1 MRRGRVNRGPGR
13 RDGSAAAGFSL
24 LEILLVLMLFG
35 LIGALLVGGGSRLQ
49 ATLDKDTETAALNA
63 IAATRHAAVL
73 AGRTLEL
80 TLDGETRRLDWGV
93 AGAEL
98 PGEDEIHLLP
108 PVTTS
113 AVLIG
118 GRRQEAPL
126 ARVRFYPD
134 GTCDPFRLE
143 VVPAGNRRESRIIV
157 LDPWTCTAL
166 TPAKT
171 TR

>member
-1 MRRGRVNRGPGR
+1 MTPGRVNRGPDRRGR
-13 RDGSAAAGFSL
+13 PGAAGFSL
-24 LEILLVLMLFG
+24 LEILLVLVLFG

-49 ATLDKDTETAALNA
+49 ATLDKDIETAALNG
-63 IAATRHAAVL
+63 IAAARHAAVL

-80 TLDGETRRLDWGV
+80 TVDAETRRLDWQA
-93 AGAEL
+93 AGIDL
-98 PGEDEIHLLP
+98 PGEDEIRLLP

-143 VVPAGNRRESRIIV
+143 VVPAGGGRESRILV

-166 TPAKT
+166 APA
-171 TR
+171 RPSS

>member
-1 MRRGRVNRGPGR
+1 MRWSRVNRGPDR

-24 LEILLVLMLFG
+24 LEILLVLLLFG

-63 IAATRHAAVL
+63 ISATRHAAVV

-80 TLDGETRRLDWGV
+80 TLDAEARRLDWGV
-93 AGAEL
+93 AGADL
-98 PGEDEIHLLP
+98 PGEDEVRLLP

-118 GRRQEAPL
+118 GRRYEAPL

-143 VVPAGNRRESRIIV
+143 IMPADHSRESRIIV
-157 LDPWTCTAL
+157 LDPWTGTAL
-166 TPAKT
+166 RPAKLAF
-171 TR
+171 